1 MPYGLKYVL
10 VKQRDV
16 GVHLSPNGMYV
27 VRVRKPCVVNGR
39 NYGSRVTTLKQFKT
53 EKKAQKFYDDYL
65 AKNQL

>member
-1 MPYGLKYVL
+1 MPYGLKYRY
-10 VKQRDV
+10 VKQKDI

-27 VRVRKPCVVNGR
+27 VRVMQPCVVNGR

-65 AKNQL
+65 AKNEL